1 VFATSLRMKLPMT
14 NTTTVSPL
22 RQRMLEDM
30 ASRML
35 ANGQRTDSLAKAREL
50 LAVPAPVA
58 EPEPGQH
65 ESDTKQVH
73 PRACPCCGS
82 RMLVIEVFARGSEPS
97 WRSAGAPRPTSVVSR
112 IDTS

>member
-1 VFATSLRMKLPMT
+1 
-14 NTTTVSPL
+14 
-22 RQRMLEDM
+22 
-30 ASRML
+30 ML
-35 ANGQRTDSLAKAREL
+35 AYLSRYTHRVAISNRRLVAADASTVTFKYKDYRVDGPGRFKVMMLATGEFIR
-50 LAVPAPVA
+50 A

-97 WRSAGAPRPTSVVSR
+97 WRSAGGPRPTSVVSR